1 MTIRSPKTRLHGVIG
16 LLMSISLTALVG
28 CPSSTSTPAPTTDDI
43 AVESRFP
50 WGAYRQDLEARYG
63 SPKIVWVVDNL
74 PDDEFAAAAMRE
86 MVAARK
92 PKPTSYQVFSTR
104 RVDGHGFYSDY
115 VFYTSQG
122 RVIYAVRRG

>member
-1 MTIRSPKTRLHGVIG
+1 LIVATLA
-16 LLMSISLTALVG
+16 LLVVG
-28 CPSSTSTPAPTTDDI
+28 CPSNSATSPSSATEDI

-63 SPKIVWVVDNL
+63 APKLNWVVDNL
-74 PDDEFAAAAMRE
+74 PDDEFAAATMRE
-86 MVAARK
+86 IVGARK
-92 PKPTSYQVFSTR
+92 PKPTSYQVFPTR
-104 RVDGHGFYSDY
+104 RADGRGFYSDY